1 MNAFSRIA
9 ALAALGLLVMIST
22 ACTIT
27 PSTTRVVAGGPQV
40 VYVDSPPPRVYHSG
54 TWLYYRTDGY
64 YYQSG
69 PTWYRAS
76 QVPSHVV
83 HYHSSPRPVHV
94 TSSRPVHVS
103 SGRPAHVSSSRP
115 VHVQSGRPVH
125 VTSRPAVQTSR
136 PATHVQRT
144 TSNRRTYIRR

>member
-64 YYQSG
+64 YYQRG

-76 QVPSHVV
+76 HVPSHVV
-83 HYHSSPRPVHV
+83 HYHSSSRPVHV
-94 TSSRPVHVS
+94 TSSRPVHVQ
-103 SGRPAHVSSSRP
+103 SSRP

-125 VTSRPAVQTSR
+125 VSSRPAVRTSRPAVRTSR